1 MASKIISIR
10 TSKRSSEYEITIG
23 SGLLSGAGAWAARS
37 IATGAKRVAVI
48 SNPTVFGLYGDALN
62 ASLKKSG
69 FQVSTWLM
77 KDGERHKSLRS
88 LEAALG
94 FLGESRL
101 TRADAVLALGGGV
114 VGDLAGF
121 AASVYLRGIPFLE
134 VPTTLLSMIDSS
146 VGGKTGVNTKFG
158 KNLVGSF
165 YQPNGVF
172 IDIGVLATLPSREL
186 TAGFCEAV
194 KQGAISGKRLFWQTG
209 DFLERY
215 RLKGRHLDLSDER
228 VRSELA
234 ELIFSQ
240 VSFKARIVRQDERE
254 ALDRSDAKSRKI
266 LNFGHTFGHALEKVT
281 GFRRFR
287 HGEAVGYGIVFAA
300 ELSKILELLGQDELE
315 WLNDVVHRA
324 GQLPPLNGI
333 DAKEVLDAF
342 QFDKKLIAE
351 SIQWILLEKIGR
363 PVILSGTEV
372 PSSAVKQA
380 VGKILSK

>member
-23 SGLLSGAGAWAARS
+23 RDLLSGTGAWAEKS
-37 IATGAKRVAVI
+37 IGAGGKRVAVI
-48 SNPTVFGLYGDALN
+48 SNPKVFGLYGDGLK

-88 LEAALG
+88 LESALG

-121 AASVYLRGIPFLE
+121 AASVYLRGIPFLQ

-165 YQPNGVF
+165 YQPNGVL

-215 RLKGRHLDLSDER
+215 RVKGRHLDLSDER